1 MKNKKTIYYA
11 HHLWK
16 YDTEIEEFELD
27 IIRKK
32 LPNYEI
38 INPNKYFDF
47 SEDMTE
53 EEIMNICLETVRD
66 CEALVFSSL
75 SGVIGRGV
83 YSEVR
88 CALVNNKEVYYLKQ
102 DKLIKIDYI
111 EFGDIEEKFQSN
123 RTFKVVKDFGIVE
136 VL

>member
-1 MKNKKTIYYA
+1 MENVIYYA
-11 HHLWK
+11 HHLYK
-16 YDTEIEEFELD
+16 YNTKIEDWELELIEE
-27 IIRKK
+27 K
-32 LPNYEI
+32 LPQYVI
-38 INPNKYFDF
+38 FNPSTHFTF
-47 SEDMTE
+47 SKEMTE
-53 EEIMNICLETVRD
+53 EEVMNICLKRVVD
-66 CEALVFSSL
+66 CGALVFSSL
-75 SGVIGRGV
+75 SGIVGRGV

-123 RTFKVVKDFGIVE
+123 RTFKVVKEFGIVE

>member
-11 HHLWK
+11 FHQWK

-53 EEIMNICLETVRD
+53 EEIMNICLETVRA

-75 SGVIGRGV
+75 SGVVGRGV
-83 YSEVR
+83 FSEVSL
-88 CALVNNKEVYYLKQ
+88 AMELGKDVYYLHE
-102 DKLIKIDYI
+102 D
-111 EFGDIEEKFQSN
+111 DIVEVESVCFRPCKKRSN
-123 RTFKVVKDFGIVE
+123 RTYMVVDHFEITE
-136 VL
+136 E

>member
-1 MKNKKTIYYA
+1 MKKKIYYA
-11 HHLWK
+11 FHQWK

-32 LPNYEI
+32 LPEYQVF
-38 INPNKYFDF
+38 NPSKDFTF
-47 SEDMTE
+47 SEDMSE
-53 EEIMNICLETVRD
+53 KEIMLECLNKVEGCD
-66 CEALVFSSL
+66 ALVFSSL
-75 SGVIGRGV
+75 SGIVGRGV

-123 RTFKVVKDFGIVE
+123 RTFKVVKEFGIVE

>member
-1 MKNKKTIYYA
+1 MKKTIYYA

-53 EEIMNICLETVRD
+53 DEIMEICKNTVAKSN
-66 CEALVFSSL
+66 ALIFSSL
-75 SGVIGRGV
+75 SGVIGFGV
-83 YSEVR
+83 FSEIQKAFDIGIPVFCIVADKILSINSIQFRPCNYRTRRTYATIEDMEVR
-88 CALVNNKEVYYLKQ
+88 
-102 DKLIKIDYI
+102 
-111 EFGDIEEKFQSN
+111 
-123 RTFKVVKDFGIVE
+123 E